1 MAVTKKIP
9 LSDYII
15 YCATS
20 TKLDFSKNQTTAF
33 KNKNL
38 KSLKNFLKLIKQKE
52 FKNTKTIFTSSG
64 IVYGKNIKIKKLNE
78 NLNIKNSIK
87 DYNFKQLIYY
97 KTKIESENL
106 IKKFKLK
113 INYKKN
119 INQPLDKN
127 KIDFYIPNIDKIKK
141 MLKIKKINNLD
152 TSINQTYNKL
162 RNMSNK

>member
-87 DYNFKQLIYY
+87 DY
-97 KTKIESENL
+97 
-106 IKKFKLK
+106 
-113 INYKKN
+113 
-119 INQPLDKN
+119 INQ
-127 KIDFYIPNIDKIKK
+127 I
-141 MLKIKKINNLD
+141 
-152 TSINQTYNKL
+152 
-162 RNMSNK
+162 